1 MIFRPTKEEFAKI
14 AKKGLI
20 VPVFSEL
27 IADTETPLSAFGKIA
42 FEEDGNASPYSF
54 LLESV
59 EGGENIARY
68 SFLGANPDS
77 VIIYK
82 NQSADIYEKG
92 RKIGKIK
99 GRDVFEKI
107 QRAVSEYKPL
117 KVPGLPPFHGGAVG
131 YFCYDVVSEAEPTVI
146 QPGKRIFD
154 TPDAFFMFTDTL
166 LAFDKVR
173 HTIQIIANVKIDGT
187 KSLSRLYDDAVRKI
201 ESLKQK
207 LKISSNA
214 LPFAELPENI
224 KPINYKSNKSLSE
237 FVEMVKRTKKYIY
250 DGDIIQAVL
259 SQRFSAA
266 LKASPLSV
274 YRAIRMLN
282 PSPYM
287 FILNCGDH
295 SLVGASPEV
304 HAKCINGEITVRPIA
319 GTRKRGKTVEE
330 DKALAEELLAD
341 PKERAEH
348 IMLVDLARNDI
359 GRVAEKSTVKAD
371 QLMVIEKYSH
381 VMHIVSNVKG
391 KLAKGLKAD
400 SVMRSTFPAGTL
412 SGAPKVRAMQ
422 IISELEGERRGPYGG
437 AVAYYSYEGN
447 LDSCITIRTALLK
460 DGQAFIQSGAG
471 IVADSVPEKEY
482 EETENKA
489 KAMMR
494 ALAIAEHIEKGRK
507 K

>member
-1 MIFRPTKEEFAKI
+1 MIRPSRKDFAKI
-14 AKKGLI
+14 ARKGTI
-20 VPVFSEL
+20 VPLVSEL
-27 IADTETPLSAFGKIA
+27 VADTETPLSAFGKIA
-42 FEEDGNASPYSF
+42 FDMDGKPFRHSF

-68 SFLGANPDS
+68 SFLSANPES
-77 VIIYK
+77 VMLC
-82 NQSADIYEKG
+82 SDGDATLFEKG
-92 RKIGKIK
+92 RAVRKIK
-99 GRDVFEKI
+99 GKDVFEKI
-107 QRAVSEYKPL
+107 QNAVSEFKPV
-117 KVPGLPPFHGGAVG
+117 KIPGLPPFHGGAVG
-131 YFCYDVVSEAEPTVI
+131 YFSYDVVSEAETTVL
-146 QPGKRIFD
+146 QPAKRPVD
-154 TPDAFFMFTDTL
+154 CPDAFFIFTDTL
-166 LAFDKVR
+166 LAFDRVR
-173 HTIQIIANVKIDGT
+173 HVIQIIANVKIDGA
-187 KSLSRLYDDAVRKI
+187 KSASDLYDEAVGKI
-201 ESLKQK
+201 ERIRDAMKRP
-207 LKISSNA
+207 SSN
-214 LPFAELPENI
+214 LPFAEIPDEI
-224 KPINYKSNKSLSE
+224 PRKPVRSNKTPAE
-237 FVEMVKRTKKYIY
+237 YKKMVEKTKKYIH
-250 DGDIIQAVL
+250 DGDIIQAVM
-259 SQRFSAA
+259 SQRFSAP

-304 HAKCINGEITVRPIA
+304 HAKCLDGEITVRPIA
-319 GTRKRGKTVEE
+319 GTRRRGASPAE
-330 DKALAEELLAD
+330 DEALAAELLAD

-359 GRVAEKSTVKAD
+359 GRVAGTSSVKVD
-371 QLMVIEKYSH
+371 ELMLVEKYSH

-391 KLAKGLKAD
+391 RIAGGLKAD

-460 DGQAFIQSGAG
+460 DGTAYVQSGAG
-471 IVADSVPEKEY
+471 IVADSVPETEY
-482 EETENKA
+482 EETQNKA

-494 ALAIAEHIEKGRK
+494 AIAIAECIDRSA
-507 K
+507 